1 MSLIQFKDVNK
12 IYKLGEVEIPALN
25 GVDFSINE
33 GEFVVVLGA
42 SGAGKSTVLNIL
54 GGMDSAT
61 SGEVIV
67 DGEDI
72 TKYNQK
78 RLTLFRREK
87 VGFVFSFTILYP
99 ILTRSKTSSLRR
111 PLQPITSILRTRS
124 TK

>member
-25 GVDFSINE
+25 GVDFSIDE

-54 GGMDSAT
+54 GSMDSAT

-72 TKYNQK
+72 TKYN
-78 RLTLFRREK
+78 
-87 VGFVFSFTILYP
+87 
-99 ILTRSKTSSLRR
+99 
-111 PLQPITSILRTRS
+111 
-124 TK
+124 